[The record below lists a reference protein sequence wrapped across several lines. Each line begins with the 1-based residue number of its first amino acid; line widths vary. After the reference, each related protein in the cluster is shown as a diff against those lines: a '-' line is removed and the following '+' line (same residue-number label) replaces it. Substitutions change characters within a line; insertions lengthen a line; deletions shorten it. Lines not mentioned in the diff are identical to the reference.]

1 MTKTAYVR
9 RRLARFG
16 AVLGSA
22 LLICAASAG
31 CEQPPDTSPVV
42 SIVSPVAD
50 QTLKAGMP
58 IDVRFTVGG
67 FDATGPTMVK
77 FALSSGS
84 TKEFGRGKIRA
95 FIGPSNYLA
104 ETNVIPN
111 DANPF
116 MVPNAT
122 IIDPAQIVTPGRK
135 EIRLIL
141 FYNSESDTTVNTRV
155 EPQRQGVVTVNIQ

>member
-9 RRLARFG
+9 RHMVRAG
-16 AVLGSA
+16 AALGSA
-22 LLICAASAG
+22 LLIAAASGG
-31 CEQPPDTSPVV
+31 CEPPPNTSPVV
-42 SIVSPVAD
+42 SIVSPVQD
-50 QTLKAGMP
+50 QKLPAGKP

-67 FDATGPTMVK
+67 FDASGPTMVK
-77 FALSSGS
+77 FVLGSGS
-84 TKEFGRGKIRA
+84 AKEFGRGKVRA

-104 ETNVIPN
+104 ETNVLPN

-141 FYNSESDTTVNTRV
+141 FYNDEFNTRV
-155 EPQRQGVVTVNIQ
+155 DPQRQGTVTVTIE

>member
-1 MTKTAYVR
+1 MTKTSYVR
-9 RRLARFG
+9 RRIARFS
-16 AVLGSA
+16 AALGSA
-22 LLICAASAG
+22 LLIFAASAG

-42 SIVSPVAD
+42 SIISPVAD
-50 QTLKAGMP
+50 QTLDAGKP

-67 FDATGPTMVK
+67 YD
-77 FALSSGS
+77 SSGPAMVQFRIGS
-84 TKEFGRGKIRA
+84 GASKEYGRGKVRA

-104 ETNVIPN
+104 ETTVIPN

-116 MVPNAT
+116 LVPNAT

-141 FYNSESDTTVNTRV
+141 FYNDDNNTRV
-155 EPQRQGVVTVNIQ
+155 DPQRQGVVTVNIK